1 MSREDQ
7 DPMRLNQI
15 FNENFNK
22 IVKPESGENYSHG
35 VYKDPVTSS
44 NYGTSYDLTG
54 GPGAPAALAVPAA
67 AYSAPEPTY
76 FFSGSSGLAGSEV
89 RQDWYPPPHQD
100 YGVPGVAGGPQ
111 DPAFTATKHE
121 PSYTGLTSFD
131 WQQPLFTADQGYGI
145 ENVGYQNCGTGLVG
159 PSPGQGPPT
168 NLLPP
173 PPQLLVQHQQP
184 LELNDALDVMKTHAD
199 ISKNIDYK
207 NINPGVTQS
216 YGKRKLEAFAEDVG
230 DVQPSS
236 SNSGKSRAKAKR
248 SRVKS
253 DEAESAEDASLDPD
267 TKEVKD
273 VERRYANN
281 QRERVRIKDI
291 NEALKEL
298 GRICDTHQ
306 KNDKPMTKLG
316 VLNCA
321 VDVIMGLEN
330 QVRDRNLN
338 PGVACLKRRATGSS
352 TEGMSPSPS
361 MPSGSSSSCSGGPGG
376 AASSF
381 TQQSQ
386 DFSFLGP
393 TDPAGL
399 LPVATQPVPFSDA
412 NI

>member
-22 IVKPESGENYSHG
+22 IVKPESGESYSPG
-35 VYKDPVTSS
+35 VYKDPVTTS
-44 NYGTSYDLTG
+44 NYAASYDLTG
-54 GPGAPAALAVPAA
+54 GPGGPSALAVPAP
-67 AYSAPEPTY
+67 AYSATEPTY
-76 FFSGSSGLAGSEV
+76 FFSSSSGLAGSEV

-100 YGVPGVAGGPQ
+100 YGVPGVPGAGH
-111 DPAFTATKHE
+111 DPSLSVTKHE

-131 WQQPLFTADQGYGI
+131 WQQPLFTADQSYGI
-145 ENVGYQNCGTGLVG
+145 ENVGYQTCGSGLVG
-159 PSPGQGPPT
+159 PSPGQAPAT
-168 NLLPP
+168 TLLPP

-216 YGKRKLEAFAEDVG
+216 FGKRKLEEAG

-236 SNSGKSRAKAKR
+236 SNSGKGRAKNKR

-253 DEAESAEDASLDPD
+253 DEAESAEDASIDPD
-267 TKEVKD
+267 KKEVKD
-273 VERRYANN
+273 TERRYANN

-316 VLNCA
+316 ILNCA

-361 MPSGSSSSCSGGPGG
+361 VPSGSSSSCSGQQPGG
-376 AASSF
+376 GSSF

-399 LPVATQPVPFSDA
+399 LPVQAHAVPFSDA
-412 NI
+412 NV

>member
-22 IVKPESGENYSHG
+22 IVKPESGENYSPG

-44 NYGTSYDLTG
+44 NYGAGYDLTG
-54 GPGAPAALAVPAA
+54 GPGAPTALAVPAP
-67 AYSAPEPTY
+67 AYSAPEPSY
-76 FFSGSSGLAGSEV
+76 FFSGSSGLAGGEV
-89 RQDWYPPPHQD
+89 RQDWQYPPPHQD
-100 YGVPGVAGGPQ
+100 YGQ
-111 DPAFTATKHE
+111 DPAAFTATKHE

-131 WQQPLFTADQGYGI
+131 WQQPLFTADQSYGI
-145 ENVGYQNCGTGLVG
+145 ENVGYQNLGNGLVG
-159 PSPGQGPPT
+159 PNPGQAPPAS
-168 NLLPP
+168 LLPP

-199 ISKNIDYK
+199 ISKNLDYK

-216 YGKRKLEAFAEDVG
+216 FGKRKLEAFAEDVG

-236 SNSGKSRAKAKR
+236 SNSGKGRAKAKR

-253 DEAESAEDASLDPD
+253 DEAESAEDASMDPD
-267 TKEVKD
+267 KKEVKD
-273 VERRYANN
+273 TERRYANN

-316 VLNCA
+316 ILNCA

-361 MPSGSSSSCSGGPGG
+361 MPGSSG
-376 AASSF
+376 ATSF

-386 DFSFLGP
+386 DFSFLSGP

-399 LPVATQPVPFSDA
+399 LPAASQPVPFSEG